1 MKRLYYHVMWDL
13 YYYGA
18 YCLGKKNKTTSYMVK
33 EMSMVQ
39 AFLVKKISFPFYSLS
54 KLGNNYG
61 DSFFFFFSNNYGG
74 SKYQKLSEFPDN
86 KLKTKN
92 IV

>member
-39 AFLVKKISFPFYSLS
+39 AFLVKKISFPFYFLS

-61 DSFFFFFSNNYGG
+61 DFFFLKKKKNNYGG
-74 SKYQKLSEFPDN
+74 SKYQKLSEFPITN
-86 KLKTKN
+86 SKRK
-92 IV
+92 I